1 MKNHSLIYNGL
12 LQIDNEIYDRY
23 EIILV
28 EWDLITNIFSIKVK
42 YVNLVKSKVK
52 VISYPLDVKGDVV
65 INDAIELIHKL
76 NEKYHK

>member
-1 MKNHSLIYNGL
+1 MKNHSLIFNGL
-12 LQIDNEIYDRY
+12 LEIDGQFYDRY

-42 YVNLVKSKVK
+42 YVNLTQGKVK

-65 INDAIELIHKL
+65 INDAIETIHRL
-76 NEKYHK
+76 NEKYKR